1 MPRPKKPGWEPITI
15 AVSGEVARA
24 LRVLHSFSKREM
36 GTVADEF
43 MLKGGLLESAE
54 YVLGKGG
61 IPYPFRQPRQ
71 APLAPAKPA
80 AIPAAPAAPP
90 QAAPGAA
97 IKPAPAAK
105 PVPGEKRTRK
115 GRFGEGDPE
124 LFQRCEAAIAAGKI
138 TQAALMEKVAPNV
151 STASYRSGWRVKGHV
166 PAQYI
171 AAVQAVLAGLEKDLA
186 QD

>member
-43 MLKGGLLESAE
+43 MLKGGLLEAAE
-54 YVLGKGG
+54 YVLGNGG
-61 IPYPFRQPRQ
+61 IPYPFRQPSQ
-71 APLAPAKPA
+71 APPAPAKPA
-80 AIPAAPAAPP
+80 VPAAPS
-90 QAAPGAA
+90 QAAPAAA

-105 PVPGEKRTRK
+105 PAPGEKRTRK

-171 AAVQAVLAGLEKDLA
+171 AAVQAVLAGLEKDQA

>member
-1 MPRPKKPGWEPITI
+1 MPRPKKSGWEPITI

-61 IPYPFRQPRQ
+61 IPYPFRQPSQ
-71 APLAPAKPA
+71 APPAPAKPA
-80 AIPAAPAAPP
+80 APSQAAPA
-90 QAAPGAA
+90 AA

-105 PVPGEKRTRK
+105 PAPGEKRTRK

-138 TQAALMEKVAPNV
+138 TQGALMEKVAPNV